1 MNRSLLPSLF
11 GCCWICG
18 SLVSLAGCT
27 PTPSGKNEPAQAPS
41 ASQWNFVDVS
51 AASGV
56 ASRYENGRAAEQ
68 YVIPESLGG
77 GVGLIDF
84 DRDGVLDLV
93 LPGGGTFVPGS
104 APAIIGA
111 PLAFYRGTGRLHW
124 GDVSTQ
130 AGVSVSR
137 RYTHGT
143 AVGDFDNDG
152 FDDLAVT
159 GYGGVDLW
167 HNLGDGTFELLGEA
181 AGLRDDS
188 WSSSAGWGDLDGDGN
203 LDLFVAHYVNWS
215 FANNP
220 VCPSPSP
227 NHDKD
232 VCPPRKFDGLDDRYF
247 RNLGTGAFEDASA
260 AWGIVPQ
267 GKGLGVL
274 LGDVDNDS
282 DTDVYVANDTVN
294 NFLYVN
300 QGQGKADEVALVSGC
315 AVDALG
321 KPNGSMGVEF
331 FDYNLDLTGDL
342 WVTNFEQENACLYQ
356 GLGDHQYM
364 DLARDTGIAAMGDLF
379 VGFGTVARDFDGDGD
394 PDIVVANG
402 HVVYYPN
409 KAYFEQQS
417 ILLENREGKR
427 FHRAEVS
434 DDSFFSKRYA
444 SRGVAAGDLDQNGTI
459 DLVVTTLNG
468 SPLVLSNQTPA
479 TGRRIRLQL
488 AGTGANR
495 SATGA
500 RIVLKSSLG
509 ERVGYL
515 TGGGSYLSASEQ
527 TCDFFVPV
535 DAGECSA
542 TVYWPYAKPQ
552 AVTGLIPG
560 NDYMIWEQ
568 PGGEAARKIAM
579 TRLEQKR

>member
-11 GCCWICG
+11 RCLWICG
-18 SLVSLAGCT
+18 GLICAAGCT
-27 PTPSGKNEPAQAPS
+27 PPPSGKMESGPAS
-41 ASQWNFVDVS
+41 SKGGWSFVDVTAS
-51 AASGV
+51 SGV
-56 ASRYENGRAAEQ
+56 TARYENGRDAQQ

-84 DRDGVLDLV
+84 DRDGTLDLV
-93 LPGGGTFVPGS
+93 LPGGGTFVPGET
-104 APAIIGA
+104 PTITGA
-111 PLAFYRGTGRLHW
+111 PLAFYRGTGSFHW
-124 GDVSTQ
+124 RDVSSL
-130 AGVSVSR
+130 AGVSAPR

-143 AVGDFDNDG
+143 AIGDYDNDG

-159 GYGGVDLW
+159 GYAGIDLW
-167 HNLGDGTFELLGEA
+167 HNLGDGTFELLGESS
-181 AGLRDDS
+181 GLHDDS

-227 NHDKD
+227 NHEKD
-232 VCPPRKFDGLDDRYF
+232 VCPPRKFEGLDDRVF
-247 RNLGTGAFEDASA
+247 RNLGTGEFEDQSA

-274 LGDVDNDS
+274 LADIDNDT

-300 QGQGKADEVALVSGC
+300 SGHGQADEVALVSGC

-331 FDYNLDLTGDL
+331 LDYNLDLTGDL

-356 GLGDHQYM
+356 GQGEHQYM

-434 DDSFFSKRYA
+434 TDSFFSKRYA
-444 SRGVAAGDLDQNGTI
+444 SRGVAAGDLDRNGTI

-468 SPLVLSNQTPA
+468 SPLVLNNQISPS
-479 TGRRIRLQL
+479 GKRIRLKL
-488 AGTGANR
+488 AGTRANR

-500 RIVLKSSLG
+500 RIVLKSSAG

-515 TGGGSYLSASEQ
+515 IGGGSYLSASEQ
-527 TCDFFVPV
+527 VCDFFVPG

-542 TVYWPYAKPQ
+542 TIHWPYGASQ
-552 AVTGLIPG
+552 TVVGLLPG
-560 NDYMIWEQ
+560 SDFIIWEQ
-568 PGGEAARKIAM
+568 PGSEAARSILM
-579 TRLEQKR
+579 SSSEQN